1 MNFAWAILL
10 LACFSCEDSTEQS
23 VLSTENCRD
32 EEIINLQEEL
42 ITKEGDIGP
51 WRKFVPDNGYGI
63 ACCNAIV
70 DDCFPV
76 DITIFPE
83 HVRTI
88 NSIFSVIGLGN
99 QVYIQN
105 AFLVNQ
111 AILELYIDPTLVQGV
126 INGTVIVECNLNG
139 ASGQRYMI
147 FKDLSGNIIAVYPL
161 I

>member
-1 MNFAWAILL
+1 MLL
-10 LACFSCEDSTEQS
+10 FACFSCEDSTEQI
-23 VLSTENCRD
+23 VLSTDNGQD
-32 EEIINLQEEL
+32 EEIINSQEGL
-42 ITKEGDIGP
+42 ITKEGGIGP
-51 WRKFVPDNGYGI
+51 WRKYLEDNGDGY
-63 ACCNAIV
+63 AVCTNTQY
-70 DDCFPV
+70 DCFPI

-83 HVRTI
+83 HIRTI

-126 INGTVIVECNLNG
+126 INGTILVECNLNG
-139 ASGQRYMI
+139 VSGQRYMI